1 MFSALGFLL
10 KALARGAFPAQC
22 LMSRAQFCGAV
33 LRGMEMA
40 PCQHESLPL
49 NMREPISPQGRA
61 QSTLDE
67 GVWAR
72 SQGLGVRGPPYNL
85 DSTTSST
92 GDRTVAC
99 LLLSILPGERGSS
112 WHSNASPH
120 T

>member
-1 MFSALGFLL
+1 MTDVVGDASREAAQHDKVFSALGFLL
-10 KALARGAFPAQC
+10 KALARGAFPAQR

-67 GVWAR
+67 GV
-72 SQGLGVRGPPYNL
+72 RG
-85 DSTTSST
+85 
-92 GDRTVAC
+92 
-99 LLLSILPGERGSS
+99 
-112 WHSNASPH
+112 
-120 T
+120 